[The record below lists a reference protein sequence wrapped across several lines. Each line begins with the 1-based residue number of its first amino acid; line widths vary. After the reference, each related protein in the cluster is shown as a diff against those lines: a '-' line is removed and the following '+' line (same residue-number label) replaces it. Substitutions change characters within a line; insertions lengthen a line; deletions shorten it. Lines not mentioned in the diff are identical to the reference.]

1 MTVPTKQF
9 LDVLVA
15 NKIISPEQAQKSE
28 VDSLQ
33 KNVPIDEYLVQFSG
47 VSQTEII
54 KAKAT
59 VLNIPWVTGES
70 MPVAPQA
77 LALIPESLARKYFLI
92 PFELNEKEGTLKVA
106 MADPFDVQT
115 IEFLQ
120 KKTNVRIIPTMAL
133 KDDIEKTIDVVYTQ
147 SLSPNITEALK
158 EFSPTSVNTVK
169 SEQIGDF
176 IKEAPI
182 AKIVKTILEYAVKGR
197 ASDIHI
203 EPQEERTRVRY
214 RIDGMLQEKLSL
226 PKTINDSLISR
237 IKIISGLKID
247 EKRAPQD
254 GRFNFKMGEDEVDL
268 RVSTLPTVHG
278 EKVVM
283 RLLKKTGGIPTVGD
297 LGLRGPQLKVLEEAM
312 AKPYGIVLVT
322 GPTGSG
328 KSTSLYSMLNRLNKP
343 TVNIVTLEDPV
354 EYQLS
359 GVNQVQIN
367 PQAGL
372 TFATGLRA
380 FLRQDPNI
388 ILVGEIRDTDTT
400 QLALQAALT
409 GHLVFSTLHTNDAA
423 TAIPRLID
431 LGGEPFL
438 ISSVLNAVVA
448 QRIVRRIKDEFKIP
462 YTPEQAVIDNIKE
475 VLGDLLPQK
484 YKDDPS
490 SIQLFKKADLTNPNE
505 GYYGRIGIFEVI
517 KISREVE
524 KLIINHSTSNAI
536 QDQAIK
542 EGMITM
548 KQDGYLK
555 ALDGMT
561 TLEEV
566 LRVAQT

>member
-9 LDVLVA
+9 LDVLVT
-15 NKIISPEQAQKSE
+15 NKIISADQAQKCE
-28 VDSLQ
+28 VDALQ
-33 KNVPIDEYLVQFSG
+33 KNIPIDEYLVQNSG
-47 VSQTEII
+47 VAEIEI
-54 KAKAT
+54 VKAKAT

-77 LALIPESLARKYFLI
+77 LALVPESLARKYLLI

-106 MADPFDVQT
+106 MVDPFDVQT
-115 IEFLQ
+115 IGFLQ
-120 KKTNVRIIPTMAL
+120 KKTAMRIIPTLAL
-133 KDDIEKTIDVVYTQ
+133 KEDLIKTIDIVYTQ

-158 EFSPTSVNTVK
+158 EFSPTDVNTVK
-169 SEQIGDF
+169 ADQIGDF

-203 EPQEERTRVRY
+203 EPQEERTRIRY

-254 GRFNFKMGEDEVDL
+254 GRFNFRMGEDEVDL

-312 AKPYGIVLVT
+312 LKPYGIVLVT

-328 KSTSLYSMLNRLNKP
+328 KSTSLYSMINRINKP
-343 TVNIVTLEDPV
+343 SVNIVTLEDPV
-354 EYQLS
+354 EYQLA

-380 FLRQDPNI
+380 FLRQDPNV
-388 ILVGEIRDTDTT
+388 ILVGEIRDSETT

-448 QRIVRRIKDEFKIP
+448 QRIARRISEDHKVP
-462 YTPEQAVIDNIKE
+462 YTPDPVIIENIKE
-475 VLGDLLPQK
+475 VLGDLLPQQ
-484 YKDDPS
+484 YKDDPQ
-490 SIQLFKKADLTNPNE
+490 SIKLYNKPNATNPNE
-505 GYYGRIGIFEVI
+505 GYFGRVGIFEVI
-517 KISREVE
+517 KISRDVE
-524 KLIINHSTSNAI
+524 KLIVRNSTANEI

-542 EGMITM
+542 EGLITM

-555 ALDGMT
+555 ALDGIT

-566 LRVAQT
+566 LRVAQS